1 MFETTT
7 TQQPTLSKKLAD
19 IINTINHATTELQKS
34 ETLTDSQK
42 LIHYASIISNGEK
55 KLKSQYLRKTAQ
67 RNTLN
72 HELEIIKTLAVKLNY
87 NLEWS

>member
-1 MFETTT
+1 MTTMT
-7 TQQPTLSKKLAD
+7 TLSKKLTD
-19 IINTINHATTELQKS
+19 IIATINYATTELQKP

-67 RNTLN
+67 RDTLN
-72 HELEIIKTLAVKLNY
+72 HELETMETLADKLNY
-87 NLEWS
+87 NLERR

>member
-1 MFETTT
+1 MTT
-7 TQQPTLSKKLAD
+7 QPTLSKKLTD
-19 IINTINHATTELQKS
+19 IIATINHATTELQKP

-67 RNTLN
+67 RDTLN
-72 HELEIIKTLAVKLNY
+72 HELETMKALAEKLNY
-87 NLEWS
+87 NLERS